1 MADSVRTPSAP
12 SSSERGEGASVAAS
26 ASRFSPSAT
35 PSSSD
40 QARIAGV
47 LNGNAKSVTADVI
60 ATVDHLVEGGD
71 LFVSRRIEEAASIAK
86 TIVDREY
93 DTVLTGGGDGTF
105 TVMVTAVLREA
116 DARQK
121 PRPRF
126 GLLRLGTGNSLAW
139 VVGASAAKGGGLA
152 MDIERLRRDRSSR
165 PLRLVDTEG
174 VLSPFCGFGIDA
186 VVLRDYN
193 RTKAYLGKGP
203 LKRFAPGAL
212 SYVVASVTQSIPSYL
227 LRPTPHVRII
237 NRGAP
242 AVRVGQRGTHGQR
255 LIAAGETIYEGR
267 ASLVSAST
275 IPFYGFGFRMF
286 PYAEDRPDRM
296 QLRVS
301 TIGSVEFVREF
312 RSIWRGDYESDSIT
326 DYLVE
331 DIEVEIDPPTP
342 FQIGGDEQGER
353 DRVRIRLMEEP
364 IQLAD
369 FYSPPG

>member
-1 MADSVRTPSAP
+1 MADPA
-12 SSSERGEGASVAAS
+12 GAAS
-26 ASRFSPSAT
+26 PPAPPASSGGPHPPET
-35 PSSSD
+35 VGED
-40 QARIAGV
+40 ARIAVV

-60 ATVDHLVEGGD
+60 ATVDHLVAGGD
-71 LFVSRRIEEAASIAK
+71 LFVSRRIEEAETIAK
-86 TIVDREY
+86 TIVDRGY

-116 DARQK
+116 DARQR

-165 PLRLVDTEG
+165 PLRLVETEG

-193 RTKAYLGKGP
+193 RTKAYLGRGP

-227 LRPTPHVRII
+227 LRPTPHVRIV

-242 AVRVGQRGTHGQR
+242 AVRVGQRGTHGHR
-255 LIAAGETIYEGR
+255 LIAVGETIYEGR
-267 ASLVSAST
+267 ASIVSAST

-342 FQIGGDEQGER
+342 FQIGGDQQGER

-364 IQLAD
+364 IRLAD
-369 FYSPPG
+369 FYSPPA